1 MVVKKELKMYDFS
14 KTTKKEIRRLAALA
28 HERELEKAL
37 ADLNLKFKQWEKE
50 ELDPFE
56 LDHQIHIFHNKIS
69 REIFKK
75 YNSYNMEDHFVAIAI
90 VNGIIDKSEVNS
102 EAYQE
107 LESLIERINDSDYF

>member
-1 MVVKKELKMYDFS
+1 MAVKKELKMYDFS

-50 ELDPFE
+50 KLDSFE
-56 LDHQIHIFHNKIS
+56 LDSEIHKFHNKIS

-75 YNSYNMEDHFVAIAI
+75 YNSY
-90 VNGIIDKSEVNS
+90 
-102 EAYQE
+102 
-107 LESLIERINDSDYF
+107 YF

>member
-1 MVVKKELKMYDFS
+1 MNDYS
-14 KTTKKEIRRLAALA
+14 KNTKKEIRRLSGIA

-37 ADLNLKFKQWEKE
+37 ADLNLKFKQWENK

-56 LDHQIHIFHNKIS
+56 LDDEIHKFHNKTS

-75 YNSYNMEDHFVAIAI
+75 YNSYNMEDHFVAKAI
-90 VNGIIDKSEVNS
+90 VNGIIDKDEVDP

-107 LESLIERINDSDYF
+107 LELLIERIKDSDYF